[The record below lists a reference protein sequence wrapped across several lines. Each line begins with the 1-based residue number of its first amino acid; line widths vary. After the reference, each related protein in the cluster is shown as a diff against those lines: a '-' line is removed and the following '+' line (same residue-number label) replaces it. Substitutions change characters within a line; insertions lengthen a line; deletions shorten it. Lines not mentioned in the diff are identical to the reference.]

1 MALAGTGAVV
11 GEAGPADA
19 VAGVAPAC
27 VAYPGTVEQAAGVM
41 TRRRLPRH
49 DRRAARQRADDLV
62 GTAPG
67 PLRCGR
73 GHDPDGPHPRAR
85 GR

>member
-41 TRRRLPRH
+41 S
-49 DRRAARQRADDLV
+49 AAAGL
-62 GTAPG
+62 G
-67 PLRCGR
+67 
-73 GHDPDGPHPRAR
+73 
-85 GR
+85 